1 MQGDIPRNTGLGREI
16 YYKDTGGYTRG
27 YRGIYHGIQG

>member
-1 MQGDIPRNTGLGREI
+1 MIQGDISHNTGLDRDI

-27 YRGIYHGIQG
+27 YRVR